1 MRVTGFGLTDAAR
14 GADLSRETG
23 VLAVDGLRDLGG
35 CFDKCLLE
43 K

>member
-1 MRVTGFGLTDAAR
+1 MRATGFGLACTLR
-14 GADLSRETG
+14 GADFLREFG
-23 VLAVDGLRDLGG
+23 ALLLDGLRDFGG